1 MPKIHEAELARLK
14 KIQDVDD
21 DDAELDVTK
30 RKRLHPRHAP
40 AHSHEDEEEQQ
51 ENPETEKKTT
61 RNLLI
66 TIGGI
71 LAISLI
77 FWAIATFY
85 NPVKTVPT
93 VDELHE
99 LNLAGKL
106 NPSQGYIYNGYSFVN
121 FSGIW
126 YSRVQKGNTT
136 YEISFNNDPRSV
148 EKIPVE
154 GKLSSTFLDGD
165 TIHITFDPDAR
176 EAKYITV
183 ANAGLSMSLIKGF
196 GYKLVASCTD
206 NESMVCQKN
215 GVVQCGDPGRAVVY
229 FKEDTETKIFL
240 NESCI
245 TIQGSGPELV
255 KAKDRL
261 LLDWYGMIGQKKD

>member
-1 MPKIHEAELARLK
+1 MPKIHEAELQRLK

-30 RKRLHPRHAP
+30 RRRLHAKQTT
-40 AHSHEDEEEQQ
+40 AHEAHEDEAEHQESPEEQR
-51 ENPETEKKTT
+51 KST
-61 RNLLI
+61 RNLII
-66 TIGGI
+66 TLGSVAVIF
-71 LAISLI
+71 LI

-85 NPVKTVPT
+85 HPVKTVPT
-93 VDELHE
+93 VDELHQA
-99 LNLAGKL
+99 NLAGKL
-106 NPSQGYIYNGYSFVN
+106 KPSQGYIYNGYSFVN
-121 FSGIW
+121 FSGVW

-136 YEISFNNDPRSV
+136 YEISFNNDPRSI

-165 TIHITFDPDAR
+165 TIYITFDPDAR

-196 GYKLVASCTD
+196 GYRLVASCTD
-206 NESMVCQKN
+206 NESMICQKN
-215 GVVQCGDPGRAVVY
+215 GVVRCGDSDRPVVY
-229 FKEDTETKIFL
+229 FKEDTEAKIVL
-240 NESCI
+240 SETCI
-245 TIQGSGPELV
+245 TVQGSGPDLV

-261 LLDWYGMIGQKKD
+261 LMDWYGMID